1 MSPPW
6 WAAFP
11 PVEARIDCGAGRHR
25 LRWAE
30 GRLIAADHPDAEG
43 ELILAALGGDKAECV
58 TLAGAWGAHRDDLD
72 VLALGPRSA
81 ADELTIT
88 WESLKELRSPP
99 QQGVWLGYAPPGQPP
114 LPRGVASQGQFS
126 VAAPRRFPRQPGDA
140 ETKRA
145 WISQQELLSLFALG
159 PGFQQ
164 RLSGAVAA
172 AWSPDGSRASDR
184 ARARPAL
191 VAALTGRVAPA
202 ASAWL
207 GIDADQVTASLHEG
221 PGWGSLQLTGTGP
234 DSRLTA
240 SLPPG
245 WLARVWAPG
254 LAVLGDHLV
263 VDVLDVTWPDARLL
277 GLRRPGAEPVALSA
291 RHYRGDWSVRREEQI

>member
-11 PVEARIDCGAGRHR
+11 PVETRVGCGAGRHR
-25 LRWAE
+25 MRWAD

-43 ELILAALGGDKAECV
+43 ELIFAALGGDQAECV
-58 TLAGAWGAHRDDLD
+58 TIAEAWAAHSDDLD

-88 WESLKELRSPP
+88 WESLPELPP
-99 QQGVWLGYAPPGQPP
+99 RPGPGTRPGSAPLSRGP
-114 LPRGVASQGQFS
+114 LPHGVASHGHFR
-126 VAAPRRFPRQPGDA
+126 VAAPQRLPRHPGDA
-140 ETKRA
+140 PTDRA
-145 WISQQELLSLFALG
+145 WVSQRELLTVFALG
-159 PGFQQ
+159 AVFQQ

-172 AWSPDGSRASDR
+172 AWSPDGPRARDR

-191 VAALTGRVAPA
+191 VAALTGRLAPA

-207 GIDADQVTASLHEG
+207 GIDADQVTASLHEET
-221 PGWGSLQLTGTGP
+221 GWGSMQLTGTGP
-234 DSRLTA
+234 GSGLTA

-254 LAVLGDHLV
+254 LALLGDHLV

-277 GLRRPGAEPVALSA
+277 GLRRPAAEPVVLSA
-291 RHYRGDWSVRREEQI
+291 RHYRGDWSVRREEQT